1 MSGTCFL
8 NTIWNLTTHGGERKS
23 LIKIGLGMGN
33 IQRTDWPFNYI
44 MKINKEEQI
53 FHLFRDSVTIL
64 EGSLMAFKMLLT
76 MSKQQ
81 TAAPSVLYFECVPNG
96 RSNFGLILHCYRR
109 NSLCLFFLK
118 SCFSTCFTSTES
130 LIRALNPNGG

>member
-8 NTIWNLTTHGGERKS
+8 NTIWNLTTNGERKS

-76 MSKQQ
+76 MSTQQ
-81 TAAPSVLYFECVPNG
+81 TAEPSVLFFECVPNG

-109 NSLCLFFLK
+109 TSLCFFK
-118 SCFSTCFTSTES
+118 SCFSTCFTITES